1 MINDTQLDM
10 LVDGELGD
18 RERRELLSRL
28 EVEPGGWRRCAL
40 AFLEAQTWR
49 EAMRSVSDE
58 SADAT
63 AVAGRRGSS
72 WQRFRTVMAT
82 ACGLLLAL
90 GVGVI
95 VGGMFDRVQPSK
107 LIEHVAEAPRVEEPI
122 GVEPTVEKV
131 PEAVPALDVPYQYV
145 AIPTQNPGN
154 GEADSIRMPVVPQE
168 YLGEGWPD
176 RLPAVLPEDVV
187 HTLERQGHE
196 VVQQRRLVPFQAA
209 DGSRV
214 VFPVD
219 EVEVLPVRRR
229 AYQ

>member
-1 MINDTQLDM
+1 
-10 LVDGELGD
+10 
-18 RERRELLSRL
+18 
-28 EVEPGGWRRCAL
+28 
-40 AFLEAQTWR
+40 
-49 EAMRSVSDE
+49 
-58 SADAT
+58 
-63 AVAGRRGSS
+63 
-72 WQRFRTVMAT
+72 
-82 ACGLLLAL
+82 
-90 GVGVI
+90 
-95 VGGMFDRVQPSK
+95 MFDRVQPSK

-168 YLGEGWPD
+168 YLGEGWPY